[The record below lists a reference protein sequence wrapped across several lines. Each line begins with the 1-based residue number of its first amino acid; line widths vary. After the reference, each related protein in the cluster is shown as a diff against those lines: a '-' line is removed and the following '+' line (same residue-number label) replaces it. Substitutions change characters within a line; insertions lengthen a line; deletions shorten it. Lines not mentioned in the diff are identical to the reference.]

1 LLDLRCS
8 GSDAPIVTPYR
19 STSQRHC
26 QKRADHDARSPARAG
41 SFSGGE
47 PTFAEAAVNGEVAP
61 IPDARGDGVEPPES
75 TLSGL
80 S

>member
-26 QKRADHDARSPARAG
+26 QKRADRDAPSPARAG
-41 SFSGGE
+41 SFIGAKASSDKNS
-47 PTFAEAAVNGEVAP
+47 V
-61 IPDARGDGVEPPES
+61 
-75 TLSGL
+75 
-80 S
+80 

>member
-26 QKRADHDARSPARAG
+26 QKRADRDAPSPARAG
-41 SFSGGE
+41 SFFG
-47 PTFAEAAVNGEVAP
+47 AEGSF
-61 IPDARGDGVEPPES
+61 DTES
-75 TLSGL
+75 EMVDPYLRQRHSD
-80 S
+80 